1 MEEYKS
7 FKFEK
12 PMIGGEGDDH
22 IKFAPSVWNATDP
35 YNPYPKI
42 NEDMVNSPAHYTRGK
57 TEVIDV
63 IEDAIADA
71 PSPKQGMLQAQVLKY
86 MMRLWLKS
94 NSKEDAEKAKWYLNR
109 LIDSLDYE
117 RR

>member
-7 FKFEK
+7 FKFQE
-12 PMIGGEGDDH
+12 PMIGGEGEDH
-22 IKFAPSVWNATDP
+22 IKFTSTAWRGSE

-57 TEVIDV
+57 TEVIEI

-71 PSPKQGMLQAQVLKY
+71 PSPKQGMLQAQVML
-86 MMRLWLKS
+86 R
-94 NSKEDAEKAKWYLNR
+94 
-109 LIDSLDYE
+109 
-117 RR
+117 